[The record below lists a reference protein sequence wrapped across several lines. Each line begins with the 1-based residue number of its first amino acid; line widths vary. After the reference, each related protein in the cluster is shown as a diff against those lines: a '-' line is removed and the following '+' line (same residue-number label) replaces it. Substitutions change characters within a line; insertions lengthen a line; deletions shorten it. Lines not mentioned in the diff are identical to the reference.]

1 VVQLVSFNLFIFQ
14 ALLNSYGFVTG
25 KGKTLE
31 RVPEVSVCVQRSFF
45 LQPHSNE
52 ISQAMSMQA
61 PLYTRFKIFFVV
73 RFSAHLAAIIFGA
86 V

>member
-1 VVQLVSFNLFIFQ
+1 VVQLVSLNLFIFQ

-31 RVPEVSVCVQRSFF
+31 RVPEVSGCVQRSFF
-45 LQPHSNE
+45 V
-52 ISQAMSMQA
+52 A
-61 PLYTRFKIFFVV
+61 